1 MSTYLTNTFNRNV
14 CKQRG
19 ASAVEM
25 ALLLPLLILMLDG
38 VLEFGLILHNQSV
51 LTSAA
56 NLAARAGI
64 VNRSAKLNDTQI
76 AEIASNYCID
86 GLISLGT
93 TTPATVTV
101 VQSADSTYP
110 NPLRVTVS
118 YSFKGL
124 FVGGLLSALQTYPK
138 LSATTVMYNE

>member
-1 MSTYLTNTFNRNV
+1 MHPYLTSTFKRSV

-38 VLEFGLILHNQSV
+38 VLEFGLILHNQTV

-64 VNRSAKLNDTQI
+64 VNSSVKLNDTQI
-76 AEIASNYCID
+76 ADVASNYCID
-86 GLISLGT
+86 GLISLGI

-110 NPLRVTVS
+110 NPLKVTVS

-124 FVGGLLSALQTYPK
+124 LAGGLLSALETYPK